1 MNLSEINLTFK
12 RCKKEKRPALLSY
25 IVAGDPNKRK
35 SLKILKSISENVDI
49 CEIGYPHSTPI
60 GDGGKIQT
68 SSYRSIK
75 NGFKMS
81 DAFQIVKNYKKI
93 KNLNL

>member
-1 MNLSEINLTFK
+1 MSLSEINLTFK
-12 RCKKEKRPALLSY
+12 RCKKEKRPARLSY

-60 GDGGKIQT
+60 GDGGKIT
-68 SSYRSIK
+68 
-75 NGFKMS
+75 NG
-81 DAFQIVKNYKKI
+81 KI
-93 KNLNL
+93 LISLFLMFLEIR